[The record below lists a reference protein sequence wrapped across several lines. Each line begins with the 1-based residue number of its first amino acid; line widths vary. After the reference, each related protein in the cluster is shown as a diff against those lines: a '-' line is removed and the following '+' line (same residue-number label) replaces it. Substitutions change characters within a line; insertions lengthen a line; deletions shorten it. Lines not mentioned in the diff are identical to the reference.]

1 MSSKA
6 NKLVD
11 QASEALTEFSDGSFG
26 KFLSQSEETKGVI
39 EVHFEST
46 AKGYSGWHWV
56 VTLTQPDKRKAATL
70 AEINM
75 IAGPDAQ
82 LAPEWVPWSERLKEF
97 RRQLREEGRA
107 KTDAE
112 ADALINEMESVVS
125 DHEVGD
131 SSKQDAN
138 DGGVEPPKKTRV
150 RKRLVKREQN
160 TENDNP
166 DDSSDQDN

>member
-26 KFLSQSEETKGVI
+26 KFLSQSQETKGVI

-131 SSKQDAN
+131 SSKQDSN